1 MADGDTGILVA
12 PKDAAA
18 LAAALE
24 RLLADADARK
34 AMGKRAREGNTMMAE
49 CYFCKGRV
57 VQEKV
62 NVDFRWGRKLKVIE
76 NVPAG
81 VCQQCGEKYF
91 HAAVYKVMEKLAVSR
106 AKPVARLTV
115 DVVQFKEV
123 A

>member
-1 MADGDTGILVA
+1 
-12 PKDAAA
+12 
-18 LAAALE
+18 
-24 RLLADADARK
+24 
-34 AMGKRAREGNTMMAE
+34 MMAE

-62 NVDFRWGRKLKVIE
+62 NVDFRWGQKLKVIE
-76 NVPAG
+76 DVPAG

-91 HAAVYKVMEKLAVSR
+91 QAAVYKVMEKLAASR
-106 AKPVARLTV
+106 AKPVARLTI

>member
-1 MADGDTGILVA
+1 
-12 PKDAAA
+12 
-18 LAAALE
+18 
-24 RLLADADARK
+24 
-34 AMGKRAREGNTMMAE
+34 MMAE
-49 CYFCKGRV
+49 CYFCKGRI
-57 VQEKV
+57 VQEQV
-62 NVDFRWGRKLKVIE
+62 SVDFRWGHRLKVIE

-91 HAAVYKVMEKLAVSR
+91 QAAVYKAMEKLAASQ